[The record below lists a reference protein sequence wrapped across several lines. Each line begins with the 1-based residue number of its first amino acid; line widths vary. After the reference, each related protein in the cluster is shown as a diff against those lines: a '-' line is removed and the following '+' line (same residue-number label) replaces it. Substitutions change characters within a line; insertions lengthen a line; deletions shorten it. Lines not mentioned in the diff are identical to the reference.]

1 MYRPEHDSLEQQ
13 LLDVCAAVAGLG
25 LGLDHGAGRQGA
37 RVARQLQ
44 ALLHQDQT
52 PPLHGEDVVLAAVSG
67 VRVHHQVLGG
77 CYMLEPS
84 TMGSGE
90 YSLGRW

>member
-25 LGLDHGAGRQGA
+25 LGLDHGAGGQGA

-44 ALLHQDQT
+44 ALLHQDQA
-52 PPLHGEDVVLAAVSG
+52 PPLHGEEVVLAAVPG
-67 VRVHHQVLGG
+67 VRVHHQVLAD
-77 CYMLEPS
+77 
-84 TMGSGE
+84 
-90 YSLGRW
+90 GRCKNTSC